1 MCANPFKCELNIV
14 KQTNISAGLI
24 KPWWS
29 AMFILHHSYQTEVSR
44 GSKRLITCDEK
55 IIEHS
60 KNDRYRCVRRGI
72 GIDTMRGVS
81 RELRSW
87 NSSATLLAHPST
99 PSTPLS
105 SFYRRRPSPGIYLFP
120 RGSYA
125 ARCLVCRLSGTS
137 EQRNE
142 TGEGG
147 ALEGW
152 KSDAG
157 SARGRESA
165 RGETPRVVTR

>member
-1 MCANPFKCELNIV
+1 MVCYVYFASFISNRS
-14 KQTNISAGLI
+14 KQRI
-24 KPWWS
+24 KEEIDYVWWKNHRT
-29 AMFILHHSYQTEVSR
+29 L
-44 GSKRLITCDEK
+44 
-55 IIEHS
+55 

-105 SFYRRRPSPGIYLFP
+105 PFYRRRPSPGIYLFP

-125 ARCLVCRLSGTS
+125 ARCLVSRLSGTS
-137 EQRNE
+137 EQRDE
-142 TGEGG
+142 TGGKGRSRGSKERRGICEG
-147 ALEGW
+147 ARVREGW
-152 KSDAG
+152 DSASGYTLG
-157 SARGRESA
+157 S
-165 RGETPRVVTR
+165 